1 MIETYC
7 WADTYAT
14 QFYKTGGQSRF
25 LEARF
30 LHACDTI
37 AKVIRKRMFPV
48 IEKQVER
55 VDRAVIQICN
65 DKATIV
71 NTIIEDPRT
80 SVEKASD
87 DIRQFAL
94 RQLEEAGDID
104 VAHRLATVWKM
115 EYVYDEE
122 VLKAALAARREK
134 YLQWEELFPAICV
147 PELLATPA
155 ALIKAFSNFRQTDAV
170 LGFDVEWGDEHQG
183 AALLQMGDS
192 KTVILVD
199 IPALSKHAEGANALE
214 QTVGRLF
221 ASSNCVVVGFGCRQD
236 LSKLRSSPCARDNH
250 WLGATNAVIDLQAL
264 VANIEPSLGR
274 LGLSRCC
281 EHYLGKPLDKS
292 EQVKH
297 RVDDR
302 IRAMLDVVLDSTNLL
317 FLILCIRYAL

>member
-155 ALIKAFSNFRQTDAV
+155 ALIKAFSNFRQTEAV

-183 AALLQMGDS
+183 AIQRQSFCGYS
-192 KTVILVD
+192 CLVE
-199 IPALSKHAEGANALE
+199 A
-214 QTVGRLF
+214 RR
-221 ASSNCVVVGFGCRQD
+221 GCQCTRAD
-236 LSKLRSSPCARDNH
+236 RR
-250 WLGATNAVIDLQAL
+250 QAL
-264 VANIEPSLGR
+264 CVFKFYRSWFWLPTRFVEAPIKSL
-274 LGLSRCC
+274 C
-281 EHYLGKPLDKS
+281 P
-292 EQVKH
+292 
-297 RVDDR
+297 
-302 IRAMLDVVLDSTNLL
+302 
-317 FLILCIRYAL
+317 